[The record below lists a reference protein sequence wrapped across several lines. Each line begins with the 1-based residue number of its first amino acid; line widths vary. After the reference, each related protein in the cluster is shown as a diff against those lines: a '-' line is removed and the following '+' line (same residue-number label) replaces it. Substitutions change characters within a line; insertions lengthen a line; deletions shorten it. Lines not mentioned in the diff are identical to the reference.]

1 MLKIYTKPRNIHLS
15 KIQITFISQ
24 IRFEKFDN
32 YLLISIDICKDYL
45 LKFLFHFFFQ
55 YQVIDNACATLA
67 VLNIAFNNPQIEI
80 GEDLKK
86 FKEFTKDFPPPV
98 NFLFFLLQSRIDSFC

>member
-1 MLKIYTKPRNIHLS
+1 M
-15 KIQITFISQ
+15 
-24 IRFEKFDN
+24 
-32 YLLISIDICKDYL
+32 ISIDICKDYL
-45 LKFLFHFFFQ
+45 LNFYFFFFW

-67 VLNIAFNNPQIEI
+67 VLNIVFNNPQIEI

-98 NFLFFLLQSRIDSFC
+98 NFLFLPFAIEN